1 MSQMKGMEVSARAA
15 RHIDG
20 YRVLEGRREYVT
32 YLGDSS
38 IRIWYSDIPW
48 RYETHDHSAVEI
60 VLVLEGTVTYSVE
73 GTSYPVR
80 KGEVLIVPSNT
91 PHSLEMGE
99 GSSRYLF
106 LFETDTIMTMRDIK
120 SMALYLHKTFHLR
133 DESDAHKQIR
143 ELLLRTKDFYEK
155 QDLMWNTACYSCIL
169 QVYAA
174 LGQHY
179 LIGIRSRAGD
189 ELRSMDTEVINAV
202 MVYINDHYRE
212 DLRLDDVAKFS
223 GFSRF
228 YFSRSFKQQTG
239 YSFKDYLCQK
249 RLHAAMDLLTSTS
262 RSMREIA
269 VESGFGSTA
278 SFNRAFRACKGCTP
292 TQYRAIYGML

>member
-1 MSQMKGMEVSARAA
+1 MSQKKGVEVSARAA

-20 YRVLEGRREYVT
+20 YRVLEGKREYVT
-32 YLGDSS
+32 YQGDSS

-80 KGEVLIVPSNT
+80 K
-91 PHSLEMGE
+91 
-99 GSSRYLF
+99 
-106 LFETDTIMTMRDIK
+106 
-120 SMALYLHKTFHLR
+120 A
-133 DESDAHKQIR
+133 DAHKQIR
-143 ELLLRTKDFYEK
+143 ELLLRAKDFYEK
-155 QDLMWNTACYSCIL
+155 QELMWNTACYSCIL
-169 QVYAA
+169 QVYAT
-174 LGQHY
+174 LGRHY
-179 LIGIRSRAGD
+179 LIGIRSRTGD
-189 ELRSMDTEVINAV
+189 TVRSMDTEVINAV
-202 MVYINDHYRE
+202 MTYINDHYRE
-212 DLRLDDVAKFS
+212 DLRLDDVAGFS

-249 RLHAAMDLLTSTS
+249 RLQAAMDLLTSTNL
-262 RSMREIA
+262 SMRGIA

-292 TQYRAIYGML
+292 TQYRAVYGML